1 MMSSGDIF
9 ERMTIQIRKHV
20 NIVMMVQ
27 QKEANAAAVAE
38 AAATAAAEAA
48 ATATAEVEGKRTN
61 ERKLT
66 ALWESTKILIDDA
79 CKAYL
84 DKIQL
89 LLDLDVSETGL
100 FTT

>member
-1 MMSSGDIF
+1 MSSGDIF

-27 QKEANAAAVAE
+27 QKEANAAA
-38 AAATAAAEAA
+38 AAAEAA

-89 LLDLDVSETGL
+89 LLDLDISETGL
-100 FTT
+100 CTT

>member
-1 MMSSGDIF
+1 MMSSSDIF
-9 ERMTIQIRKHV
+9 ERMTTQIRKHV

-27 QKEANAAAVAE
+27 HEKANAAAVA
-38 AAATAAAEAA
+38 AAAAAAAE
-48 ATATAEVEGKRTN
+48 VEEKRTN

-89 LLDLDVSETGL
+89 LLDLEVSETG
-100 FTT
+100 FCTA

>member
-27 QKEANAAAVAE
+27 QKEANAAAAAAE
-38 AAATAAAEAA
+38 AAATAAAE
-48 ATATAEVEGKRTN
+48 VEGKRTK